1 MLAAAAFGLSN
12 ILKDSIQKKANV
24 NYQDKH
30 VVSYHLIIMNDCL
43 LVTEVKNSERL
54 FTSNRS

>member
-24 NYQDKH
+24 NYQDK
-30 VVSYHLIIMNDCL
+30 VVSYHLIVMNYCL
-43 LVTEVKNSERL
+43 LVIEVKNSYH
-54 FTSNRS
+54 

>member
-43 LVTEVKNSERL
+43 QVTEVKNSYH
-54 FTSNRS
+54 